1 MTNVS
6 ATVESKACPFCGSTE
21 IIRLRSMDDY
31 NSWVGGTLIQNA
43 MPYLTPSQRER
54 LMTGICD
61 PCWHETFK
69 VSEEYDD

>member
-1 MTNVS
+1 MADVS
-6 ATVESKACPFCGSTE
+6 ATVESKACPFCDSTE

-54 LMTGICD
+54 LMTGICGT
-61 PCWHETFK
+61 CWDDVF
-69 VSEEYDD
+69 SEVDE